1 MRQLMI
7 AHGDKLARGA
17 YFGSKKDK
25 AALRQLVKLGLARIV
40 REDKGG
46 PEGVE
51 LYACPTPAAVKG
63 YDIGRYEVKA
73 KASSSSSRSK
83 AKGIDMAPRVA
94 DALNLLPASLRLWGE
109 RFAGRDAKLLE
120 TVPRML
126 GLYRKMQTA
135 LPVHIR
141 RLQESDRATNRLT
154 VMLPWAHSQWD
165 SATVTRSEVTTAF
178 DAVVSDLI
186 DAGEVRRVYVA
197 GHEYLTDPDVTA
209 RAAKKAGQPSG
220 VKFKGNP
227 KPRAKRVPGKT
238 VAPRVWGAALTA
250 KGLLAAM
257 SATGLIGRHE
267 LAGKLDAEGFR
278 VTDAGLDRTLALLE
292 KQGKITREQQT
303 MGAGRSPMFRKA
315 AKRKRTPAGG
325 PENTVLGDELKLYI
339 DTSSEPTYQMIEGT
353 AKQLVN
359 RQAADTYD
367 RTKALKAFVNV
378 ANFAAKE
385 YTRDVR
391 KPGPHG
397 SFGQFSPTTRAYV
410 ARHLLSDY
418 EARAK
423 WGEYNR
429 LLAKKYRKSAPKPG
443 LRSADAESRLAKA
456 RADLDAGRIT
466 ADKFE
471 SIAVKAHAELAAKR

>member
-1 MRQLMI
+1 MVERKLTGWQPVVMRLLMR
-7 AHGDKLARGA
+7 AHADKLARGE

-51 LYACPTPAAVKG
+51 LYACPTAAAVKG
-63 YDIGRYEVKA
+63 YPSGRYQVKGKGSA
-73 KASSSSSRSK
+73 SSRSK
-83 AKGIDMAPRVA
+83 AKSRDMAPRVA

-141 RLQESDRATNRLT
+141 RLQESERSTNRRT
-154 VMLPWAHSQWD
+154 VILPWAHSQWD

-220 VKFKGNP
+220 VKFERGAPAKKGNP
-227 KPRAKRVPGKT
+227 SRPYKYRVVYRVPEHPQDQYT
-238 VAPRVWGAALTA
+238 LTN
-250 KGLLAAM
+250 
-257 SATGLIGRHE
+257 S
-267 LAGKLDAEGFR
+267 F
-278 VTDAGLDRTLALLE
+278 DRA
-292 KQGKITREQQT
+292 
-303 MGAGRSPMFRKA
+303 RKEA
-315 AKRKRTPAGG
+315 AKRNGTVQHLVKGEWKIRGGTTGLGGAVKRLV
-325 PENTVLGDELKLYI
+325 ENVQLGDELKLYI
-339 DTSSEPTYQMIEGT
+339 DTSSEPTYRMIEAT
-353 AKQLVN
+353 AKQLIN
-359 RQAADTYD
+359 RKAAGTYD
-367 RTKALKAFVNV
+367 RTKARKAFMNV
-378 ANFAAKE
+378 ATFGAKE

-397 SFGQFSPTTRAYV
+397 SFGQFSPATRGYV
-410 ARHLLSDY
+410 AGHLLSDF

-423 WGEYNR
+423 FGEYNR
-429 LLAKKYRKSAPKPG
+429 LLSAKHRKKKLGSKP
-443 LRSADAESRLAKA
+443 SADAESRLAKA

-471 SIAVKAHAELAAKR
+471 SIAAKAHAELAAGGRGY